1 MTARPGGAGPSI
13 PFLMVAKKHP
23 LWRKRL
29 TASFLVR
36 PVGAIGIFVTD
47 PRQRNTFT
55 DPVLTGKL
63 LLGTFFDFYRV
74 QKKCITHAQINKSI
88 IDYINNNSI

>member
-1 MTARPGGAGPSI
+1 MGPSI
-13 PFLMVAKKHP
+13 LFFDGCQKKKHH

-55 DPVLTGKL
+55 DPVLAGKL
-63 LLGTFFDFYRV
+63 LLGTFFDFYR
-74 QKKCITHAQINKSI
+74 K
-88 IDYINNNSI
+88 